1 MKEVVSVLNMSNSD
15 KNTIATYNNSKDLM
29 WNAAFGVYSSA
40 NWFGNIAIVCGT
52 GNNAGDGYALSII
65 LKEHKINCTLLLIE
79 ERFSEDGKYYFDKA
93 KQLGIKH
100 YLINDNTSFKYN
112 IIVDCLLGTGFKGI
126 PKDNYINVINRIN
139 NSKAY
144 VVSVDINSG
153 LNGNNGLG
161 DYVIKSDLTVS
172 IGSYKYGHFLNKAMD
187 YIKKLV
193 NIDIGIKIL
202 QSDAKLLE
210 IEDFKKAFK
219 PRNHFSN
226 KGTYGYVGIIGG
238 SKNYIGAVKLSS
250 LAVAALRSGCG
261 VSRLIIPES
270 IKQYILPNILEAT
283 IYPLEDKD
291 GFIIFNKANIDEAI
305 KGLKAI
311 AIGPG
316 LGNKED
322 HKKIIQYLIETCDV
336 PLIIDADGLNSLS
349 KIDLSILNNSK
360 AKIVLT
366 PHIKEFSRLINVSVN
381 DIFLDPV
388 KYVSSFVNQYNVTLL
403 LKGPTTIIA
412 DKTQIYFVN
421 SGSPGMASAGSGDVL
436 TGIITGLL
444 GYQQDN
450 ILFTVCLGA
459 FINGLAGEIAAKKFG
474 EISMLS
480 SDTISSIPDAIMRI
494 IN

>member
-1 MKEVVSVLNMSNSD
+1 MTDE
-15 KNTIATYNNSKDLM
+15 KNRI
-29 WNAAFGVYSSA
+29 
-40 NWFGNIAIVCGT
+40 
-52 GNNAGDGYALSII
+52 
-65 LKEHKINCTLLLIE
+65 
-79 ERFSEDGKYYFDKA
+79 
-93 KQLGIKH
+93 
-100 YLINDNTSFKYN
+100 
-112 IIVDCLLGTGFKGI
+112 
-126 PKDNYINVINRIN
+126 DNYINVINRIN

-144 VVSVDINSG
+144 VISVDINSG

-291 GFIIFNKANIDEAI
+291 GFIVFNKDNIDESI